1 MPNSSMIS
9 FIVLF
14 IVLLKS
20 ILSRLIIGP
29 EKTEIREE
37 GKKLQWWG
45 LILVAIIYLGVF
57 FLYYDYIYSNTI
69 VLKMFWISILTISGA
84 FNFFIEWKYSSN
96 RKQCIVTAIII
107 PLAVLLVAIVIY
119 EP

>member
-1 MPNSSMIS
+1 MNNSSI
-9 FIVLF
+9 ILF
-14 IVLLKS
+14 IVIFIQLLRQ
-20 ILSRLIIGP
+20 ILSRLIIGY

-57 FLYYDYIYSNTI
+57 FLYYHYIYSNII
-69 VLKMFWISILTISGA
+69 VLKMFWISFLTISGA

-96 RKQCIVTAIII
+96 RKQCIVTAIIF
-107 PLAVLLVAIVIY
+107 PLAALLVAIVIY

>member
-20 ILSRLIIGP
+20 VLSRLIIGS

-37 GKKLQWWG
+37 GNKLQWWG

-57 FLYYDYIYSNTI
+57 ILYYDYIYSNTI
-69 VLKMFWISILTISGA
+69 VLKMFWISFLTISGV

-96 RKQCIVTAIII
+96 RKQCIVTAIIF

>member
-1 MPNSSMIS
+1 MPNSSMLS

-20 ILSRLIIGP
+20 VLSRLIIGP

-45 LILVAIIYLGVF
+45 LILIAIIGLGGIT
-57 FLYYDYIYSNTI
+57 LYYDYIYSNTI
-69 VLKMFWISILTISGA
+69 VLKMFWISFLTISGA
-84 FNFFIEWKYSSN
+84 FNFFIE
-96 RKQCIVTAIII
+96 
-107 PLAVLLVAIVIY
+107 
-119 EP
+119 